1 MSRPESKLSRV
12 KNRVALAVRC
22 SEFEAAQIREAAKRE
37 RRSVSSY
44 ILHAVMNRV
53 AAQHQVLEMRNG
65 NQKSPPPLNSGPNI
79 TQQRL
84 NTSDPGNLK
93 KRI

>member
-1 MSRPESKLSRV
+1 MSRPELKTSRV

-22 SEFEAAQIREAAKRE
+22 SELEAAQIREAANRE

-44 ILHAVMNRV
+44 ILNAVMSRV
-53 AAQHQVLEMRNG
+53 AVQHQMLERQNG
-65 NQKSPPPLNSGPNI
+65 NLKSPLGSGPDV